1 MHGDLG
7 VLLHSV
13 HHGMFRFTGMEAL
26 EPFVAWGAGLG
37 RRRDAPGTTWTRS
50 PRGSRSSHPRTPK
63 RPDGG

>member
-26 EPFVAWGAGLG
+26 EPFVAWGAGWAD
-37 RRRDAPGTTWTRS
+37 DATREGYLDAFAARLAELAS
-50 PRGSRSSHPRTPK
+50 EGSEAA
-63 RPDGG
+63 